1 MFSRL
6 LAALGLATLATLA
19 LTAHADQASIAVA
32 ANFNAPMKALQPL
45 FEKATGHALVLSSG
59 ATGKFYAQI
68 KNGAPFDVLLAA
80 DDETPKRLQR
90 EGDALR
96 TQTYAIG
103 KLALW
108 SADPKT
114 IDGSDAVL
122 KANQFKHVAVAN
134 PKLAPYGAAAMQV
147 LAKLGL
153 SEAVRDKQV
162 TGENIGQTHQFVVS
176 GNAEIGFLALSQ
188 IMQNGKL
195 TSGSAWL
202 IPSSYYTPIRQDAAL
217 LKHGAGNPA
226 AQALLDFLRT
236 PAAQKLIRG
245 YGYDQ

>member
-1 MFSRL
+1 MLPRL
-6 LAALGLATLATLA
+6 LAALGLATLA
-19 LTAHADQASIAVA
+19 LTAHAGQARIAVA
-32 ANFNAPMKALQPL
+32 ANFSAPMKALQPL
-45 FEKATGHALVLSSG
+45 FEKATGHVLVLSSG

-80 DDETPKRLQR
+80 DAETPRRLQR
-90 EGDALR
+90 EGNALS

-108 SADPKT
+108 SADPRA

-122 KANQFKHVAVAN
+122 KANRFKHVAIAN
-134 PKLAPYGAAAMQV
+134 PRLAPYGAAAMQV

-153 SEAVRDKQV
+153 DEAVRGKQV
-162 TGENIGQTHQFVVS
+162 MGENIGQTHQFVVS
-176 GNAEIGFLALSQ
+176 GNAEIGFVALSQ
-188 IMQNGKL
+188 IMLDGKL
-195 TSGSAWL
+195 TSGSVWL
-202 IPSSYYTPIRQDAAL
+202 IPSSFYTPIRQDAAL

-245 YGYDQ
+245 YGYDR